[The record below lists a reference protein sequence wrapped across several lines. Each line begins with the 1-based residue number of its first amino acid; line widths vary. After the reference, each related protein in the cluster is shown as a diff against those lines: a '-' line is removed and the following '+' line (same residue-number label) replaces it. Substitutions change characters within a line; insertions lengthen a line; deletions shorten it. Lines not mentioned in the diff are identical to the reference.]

1 MLTDEAV
8 DWIRDRHAKSP
19 DQPWLVVASYTAPH
33 TPLEAPPEEIEAVA
47 PLENARRRTYVAMVQ
62 NLDRNIGRLMET
74 LDDTR
79 ERQNTLIIFLSD
91 NGGATDNASW
101 NGRLSGAKGSCLEGG
116 IRVPMIWNW
125 PAQIPSG
132 QRSEGVVSSLDIVP
146 TVVAAAGAALL
157 APQATPPHQD
167 IKNVQRYSARYGEY
181 DGQNVM
187 PELSGQ
193 SEPQSR
199 TLYWRLQGQAA
210 LLDGTHKLVRPH
222 HRLPQLFR
230 PATDPGESQ
239 DLAADQAERSA
250 ELLRQLA
257 EWEATLPTVPL
268 WDSSPYWWGE
278 SAKIFDRY
286 APKPEP
292 R

>member
-1 MLTDEAV
+1 
-8 DWIRDRHAKSP
+8 
-19 DQPWLVVASYTAPH
+19 
-33 TPLEAPPEEIEAVA
+33 
-47 PLENARRRTYVAMVQ
+47 MVQ